1 MGYSELFRM
10 GSSNRGDFYGS
21 KMNPGPGQYDVRG
34 RIGGPKW
41 G

>member
-1 MGYSELFRM
+1 MGTSQRGGLYSTKE
-10 GSSNRGDFYGS
+10 
-21 KMNPGPGQYDVRG
+21 NPGPGQYDVRG